1 MSCWLYQ
8 DDQRT
13 CCLDAISLFVGRTF
27 IRESQP
33 LAQDLLNRQCLE
45 PRQVANQCGCS
56 LRITTSLS
64 TSPPPRPPFTFHLHL
79 IPHVPHDRQNHGSQR
94 EHRYSAP
101 LFFRSRASEATAP
114 FCLYKQRILPP
125 SYTPHTTSLGLL
137 YISRLEER
145 LTSSGRIAGYRLD
158 ASHRTSR
165 GGARLTVLGRR
176 VPISFFIDASGLPG
190 H

>member
-1 MSCWLYQ
+1 VSCWLYQ

-13 CCLDAISLFVGRTF
+13 CCLDAISLSVGRTF

-45 PRQVANQCGCS
+45 PRQVASQCGCS
-56 LRITTSLS
+56 LTITTSLS

-125 SYTPHTTSLGLL
+125 SYTPHTTHHFSRPSLHFPLGRETHQQWTHCWV
-137 YISRLEER
+137 SPGCE
-145 LTSSGRIAGYRLD
+145 SSDVARRS
-158 ASHRTSR
+158 ASH
-165 GGARLTVLGRR
+165 GAWSPCSHKL
-176 VPISFFIDASGLPG
+176 F